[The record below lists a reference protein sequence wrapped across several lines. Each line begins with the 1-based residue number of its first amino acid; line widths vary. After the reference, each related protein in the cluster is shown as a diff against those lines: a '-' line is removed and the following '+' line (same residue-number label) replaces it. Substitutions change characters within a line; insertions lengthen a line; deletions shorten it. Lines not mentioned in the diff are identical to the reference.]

1 MTANITQKTSDII
14 NDVRRHYLV
23 PDRDQLPEVDS
34 DNYRVGLKRKAA
46 DITRSQYEVYSFAT
60 KYNLSEAAINEMLG
74 MLSNVCIC
82 NSMQCMY
89 L

>member
-23 PDRDQLPEVDS
+23 PDRDQLPAVDS
-34 DNYRVGLKRKAA
+34 DTYRVGLKRKAA
-46 DITRSQYEVYSFAT
+46 HITRSQYEIYSFAT
-60 KYNLSEAAINEMLG
+60 KHNLSEAAVNELLG
-74 MLSNVCIC
+74 MLSNVCTF
-82 NSMQCMY
+82 NSKQGMY